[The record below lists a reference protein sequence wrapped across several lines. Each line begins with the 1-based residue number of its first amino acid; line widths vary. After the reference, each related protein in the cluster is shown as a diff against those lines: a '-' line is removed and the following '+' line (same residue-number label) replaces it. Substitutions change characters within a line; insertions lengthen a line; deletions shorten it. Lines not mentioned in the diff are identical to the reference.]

1 VKTPPVAVI
10 KPSENVERLIRR
22 VPWGLEI
29 QIWQLTNTITI
40 PESAAGAIG
49 VSSLLDPLP
58 LDRDPRP
65 GMFDDDTIDL
75 PVEPSS
81 FNKSSGS
88 E

>member
-1 VKTPPVAVI
+1 MQ
-10 KPSENVERLIRR
+10 PSENVERLIRR

-49 VSSLLDPLP
+49 VSSLLDPVP
-58 LDRDPRP
+58 PDRDPRP
-65 GMFDDDTIDL
+65 VTKFDDDDTIDL
-75 PVEPSS
+75 AVEPSAFS
-81 FNKSSGS
+81 KSSGS